1 MPFSLSSY
9 LLGVGTVVG
18 ALIFGFGGGVML
30 THTALKESP
39 TEPTRVERV
48 ARAQPEPA
56 APPQAANTQA
66 AAQPMAAA
74 QPTAPDQPVAAPQ
87 ARTPDQD
94 HPSVAAI
101 KQDTPS
107 PEQPAAVHPGP
118 GLAAQSETP
127 KPDATANALAD
138 APPKTE
144 TARQPEPVKQA
155 AKEPQA
161 PKQVEPAERAE
172 PKPADSRATDRR
184 SSKRYAERRLR
195 EIVAHPTRPRRYEIQ
210 EEPVQEIVVSRPPEP
225 HFGLFG
231 GFFGRPADRDD

>member
-18 ALIFGFGGGVML
+18 ALVFGFGGGVML

-48 ARAQPEPA
+48 ARAQPEPSA
-56 APPQAANTQA
+56 SPHAANTQ
-66 AAQPMAAA
+66 AAA

-101 KQDTPS
+101 KQDTPP
-107 PEQPAAVHPGP
+107 PEQPAAVHPSPGP
-118 GLAAQSETP
+118 AAQSETP

-138 APPKTE
+138 APAKTE

-161 PKQVEPAERAE
+161 PKQVEPAERTE
-172 PKPADSRATDRR
+172 PKPADARAVDRR
-184 SSKRYAERRLR
+184 SEHSKRYAERRLR
-195 EIVAHPTRPRRYEIQ
+195 DIVAHPTRPRRYEVQ

-231 GFFGRPADRDD
+231 GFFGRPSDRDE